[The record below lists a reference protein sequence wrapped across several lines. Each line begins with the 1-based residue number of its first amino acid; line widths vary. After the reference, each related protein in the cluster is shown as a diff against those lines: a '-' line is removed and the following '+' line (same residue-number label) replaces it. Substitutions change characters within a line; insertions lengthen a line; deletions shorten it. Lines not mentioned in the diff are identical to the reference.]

1 MTKAKVHKTT
11 YRHVYN
17 ADGTKR
23 FEPCSGLL
31 EIHIEGANR
40 FVVCAECG
48 EGYRFH
54 FVMKPQVGD
63 GAAPNFNYANVPVP
77 GQLRRK

>member
-1 MTKAKVHKTT
+1 MTKAIHKTT

-31 EIHIEGANR
+31 EIHVRGEER
-40 FVVCAECG
+40 FVACDECG
-48 EGYRFH
+48 EGYRFQ
-54 FVMKPQVGD
+54 FVMRPEVGE
-63 GAAPNFNYANVPVP
+63 GAAPDFDYGHVPVP